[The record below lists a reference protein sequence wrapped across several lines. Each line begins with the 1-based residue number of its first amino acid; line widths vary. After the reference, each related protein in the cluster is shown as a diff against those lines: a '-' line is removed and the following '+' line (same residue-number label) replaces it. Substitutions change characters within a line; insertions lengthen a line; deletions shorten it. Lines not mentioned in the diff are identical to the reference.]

1 MVGQGRTAD
10 KPSMC
15 MGLKIELCRFCFFF
29 QRISVTPQVAAD
41 HDKRAATD
49 LPCPTTLTSY
59 PGNGMPTNL
68 DEQKTLKALDEKLR
82 IVLPED
88 YQDHYEDVQ
97 PVSMGSAALKFAKDG
112 KVAWDAIWGTFCD
125 LAMAGG
131 PPHKG
136 ILLQPGSLA
145 EIAAQSDKYQQVVAE
160 ICRGVTL
167 VTEFP
172 VQPSPMPGWVR
183 VQCESSVM
191 AEWLVRA
198 IVMENVSARSEAF
211 LLDLPAGPGYRI
223 EKEIKNVITSIA
235 KTCHYWLYHMGQT
248 QQRQI
253 EDLFATLALEAPLI
267 QPALADDDSQ
277 RANCQALRLR
287 ITEAI
292 QQATGLRSAR
302 NQYTTWLG
310 LECPNVRAAIWMM
323 RAMVVS
329 NVLSRREGTALFVPV
344 NPTTDPA
351 GDRVIQSVIRT
362 HGFARTRRV
371 L

>member
-1 MVGQGRTAD
+1 
-10 KPSMC
+10 
-15 MGLKIELCRFCFFF
+15 
-29 QRISVTPQVAAD
+29 
-41 HDKRAATD
+41 
-49 LPCPTTLTSY
+49 
-59 PGNGMPTNL
+59 MPTNL

-136 ILLQPGSLA
+136 ILLLPGSPA

-277 RANCQALRLR
+277 RANCQTLRLR

-292 QQATGLRSAR
+292 LQATGLKSAR
-302 NQYTTWLG
+302 DQYTTWLG

-329 NVLSRREGTALFVPV
+329 NVLSRREGTILFVPV
-344 NPTTDPA
+344 NPLTDPS

-362 HGFARTRRV
+362 HGFARARKV